1 MSANRC
7 PNSKCEYFNR
17 VLPNNAKVC
26 PMCGTPLGN
35 AIAHNA
41 SSTPKVVNQPEYS
54 APITPPLP
62 PPSPPA
68 YPPAAT
74 PPPPAY
80 PPAATPPPPAY
91 PPAATPPPPAYPPAA
106 APPTYSPPS
115 SPRPV
120 LSLMHSSGREF
131 RFFREDGYIGRR
143 SQMSGKI
150 PEIDLFGI
158 PNEGVVSRTHARIY
172 WDGNQNTYIIM
183 DNSRNGTYLN
193 GNILA
198 SGVPYR
204 LSNGDLLQLGQNNL
218 VTFTVSMIF

>member
-35 AIAHNA
+35 AIAPK
-41 SSTPKVVNQPEYS
+41 SSTPPNTSSPPKVVNQTDYPASINPPSYQSSSVPYVEQ
-54 APITPPLP
+54 PPPPLP

-68 YPPAAT
+68 YPPPAA
-74 PPPPAY
+74 PSAY
-80 PPAATPPPPAY
+80 PPSATPSAY
-91 PPAATPPPPAYPPAA
+91 P
-106 APPTYSPPS
+106 PPS

-120 LSLMHSSGREF
+120 LRLMHSSGREF

-143 SQMSGKI
+143 SQMSGRI

-158 PNEGVVSRTHARIY
+158 PNEGVVSRAHARIY
-172 WDGNQNTYIIM
+172 WDANQNAYIII

-193 GNILA
+193 GNFLA

-218 VTFTVSMIF
+218 VTFTVSVIF